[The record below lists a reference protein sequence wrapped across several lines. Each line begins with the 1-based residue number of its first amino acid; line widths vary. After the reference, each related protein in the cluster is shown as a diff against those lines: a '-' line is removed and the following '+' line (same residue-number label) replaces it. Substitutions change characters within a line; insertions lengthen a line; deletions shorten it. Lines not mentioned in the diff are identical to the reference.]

1 MTNQSKKP
9 NTPKNVIVT
18 SLKLGYC
25 SKKIGTVIVTMTKQ
39 KKKCKFYLIF
49 QLILNVPKNKHI
61 FPTLLK
67 QRYMIIEYDNLY
79 KVICVN
85 LK

>member
-39 KKKCKFYLIF
+39 KKK
-49 QLILNVPKNKHI
+49 
-61 FPTLLK
+61 
-67 QRYMIIEYDNLY
+67 NLSFT
-79 KVICVN
+79 
-85 LK
+85 